1 MYVTQTLLGELIMTS
16 LAPGGSKQEEH
27 LFNAVDYLSIFF
39 LSQSSRKQTVR
50 VLMNSTVVALVSGC
64 LEYLCSR
71 CQLMLFTCLT
81 RRSFVKWHC
90 LFFV

>member
-39 LSQSSRKQTVR
+39 FKPKFEKT
-50 VLMNSTVVALVSGC
+50 NC
-64 LEYLCSR
+64 
-71 CQLMLFTCLT
+71 
-81 RRSFVKWHC
+81 
-90 LFFV
+90 

>member
-39 LSQSSRKQTVR
+39 KPKFEKT
-50 VLMNSTVVALVSGC
+50 NC
-64 LEYLCSR
+64 
-71 CQLMLFTCLT
+71 
-81 RRSFVKWHC
+81 
-90 LFFV
+90 